1 MSDRPSGEYGPASSA
16 AYLAPEEE
24 IRLVELWNIVWAG
37 KWQIIGIT
45 FVFAVAS
52 VIYALTAKEWYRA
65 EVLLAP
71 AERTDVSS
79 LPGQLGGLA
88 ALAGVNVGGGD
99 SVEAIATLLSRD
111 FAGNFI
117 TDLNLIPVL
126 FADDWDADNQRWI
139 SDDPDA
145 VPDIRDAIR
154 TFHEDILRV
163 DEDRGS
169 GLVTVAVE
177 WTDPDEAAAWA
188 SVLVERLNAE
198 LRARTLREAEA
209 NVAYLQE
216 EMQKTNVVTLQQAVG
231 RLVESELQKL
241 MLARGTK
248 EFAFRIIDPA
258 QPPDRRVRPKRSLI
272 VVVGT
277 FFGGVLS
284 LIWVFLAQALR
295 SPDPAVTR

>member
-1 MSDRPSGEYGPASSA
+1 MSDRPSGAHGPASSA
-16 AYLAPEEE
+16 AYLPPEEE
-24 IRLVELWNIVWAG
+24 VRLVELWNIVWAG
-37 KWQIIGIT
+37 KWSIIGIT

-52 VIYALTAKEWYRA
+52 VVYALTAKEWYRA

-117 TDLNLIPVL
+117 TDENLIPVL

-139 SDDPDA
+139 SDDPEA

-188 SVLVERLNAE
+188 GVLIERLNAE

-295 SPDPAVTR
+295 SPDPAASR

>member
-1 MSDRPSGEYGPASSA
+1 MP
-16 AYLAPEEE
+16 PEEE
-24 IRLVELWNIVWAG
+24 VRLVELWNIVWAG
-37 KWQIIGIT
+37 KWHIIGIT

-52 VIYALTAKEWYRA
+52 VFYALTAKEWYRA

-88 ALAGVNVGGGD
+88 ALAGVTVGGGD

-117 TDLNLIPVL
+117 TDQNLIPVL

-139 SDDPDA
+139 SDDPEA

-154 TFHEDILRV
+154 TFHEDVLRV

-177 WTDPDEAAAWA
+177 WTDPDQAAAWA
-188 SVLVERLNAE
+188 SLLVERLNAE
-198 LRARTLREAEA
+198 LRARTLREAQA

-216 EMQKTNVVTLQQAVG
+216 EMQKTNLLTLQQAVG

-241 MLARGTK
+241 MLARGTQ

-258 QPPDRRVRPKRSLI
+258 QPPDRRIRPKRSLI
-272 VVVGT
+272 VVAAT